1 MKEPLTREQIPQ
13 GVIDELNDNYGH
25 VIISLESL
33 ITETT
38 KSFISNYETIGNEIV
53 EREVVLLKPGKKGDG
68 SDMVNEQV
76 TAIGYEV
83 MGYLVR
89 LDKKGE
95 DVILRRVLETGP
107 TIKPV
112 KTT

>member
-1 MKEPLTREQIPQ
+1 
-13 GVIDELNDNYGH
+13 
-25 VIISLESL
+25 
-33 ITETT
+33 
-38 KSFISNYETIGNEIV
+38 
-53 EREVVLLKPGKKGDG
+53 
-68 SDMVNEQV
+68 MVNEQV